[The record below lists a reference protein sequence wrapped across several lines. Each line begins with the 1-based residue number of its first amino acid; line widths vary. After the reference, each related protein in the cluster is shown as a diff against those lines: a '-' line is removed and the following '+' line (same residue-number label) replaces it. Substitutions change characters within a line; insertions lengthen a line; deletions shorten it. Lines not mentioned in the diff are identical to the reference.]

1 MSDSVR
7 YSRLLHPKGQGCPL
21 FHPQPFSDL
30 PRAAREIGTRIGDVG
45 IVTPNG
51 AFDPIFNILDR
62 AEDSR
67 SGVPRGFEQ
76 VRLRHDAIAEQIL
89 YHPPGSDISNTTI
102 NKKRLDVDIG
112 LENVQVFVPAGVGV
126 VVEVSTSSK
135 ETAPLLLPDG
145 ASRWDLRPLQIFR
158 DYALKH
164 AQSWYEFVNGDLR
177 RMVGNGDL
185 YLLTGVTKS
194 TSWSLAAVEN
204 QSSSGNVSLKLKA
217 MHVATAGARCAW
229 EWESASSSVNS
240 GPRRRLPGEEL
251 WRDNQTVF
259 VRGFK
264 VSLRTTPLK
273 RYPKLLSVV
282 NSKWENVTSKST
294 YVPFSQPRPGVSSMN
309 NLPSSPPRR
318 PSSDSASDDEGS
330 LDSALNVSGI
340 TTFV

>member
-1 MSDSVR
+1 MSDSAR

-21 FHPQPFSDL
+21 FHPQPFDDL

-76 VRLRHDAIAEQIL
+76 ARLRHDAIAEQIL

-102 NKKRLDVDIG
+102 NKKRLDVDIR
-112 LENVQVFVPAGVGV
+112 LENVQ
-126 VVEVSTSSK
+126 
-135 ETAPLLLPDG
+135 ETALLLLPDG

-185 YLLTGVTKS
+185 YLLTGFTKS
-194 TSWSLAAVEN
+194 TSWSVAAVEN

-217 MHVATAGARCAW
+217 TQVATAGACCAW

-273 RYPKLLSVV
+273 RHPKLLSVA
-282 NSKWENVTSKST
+282 NSKWANVTSKST
-294 YVPFSQPRPGVSSMN
+294 YVPFSQPRPGVSSIN
-309 NLPSSPPRR
+309 DLPSSPPRGS
-318 PSSDSASDDEGS
+318 SSDGGSDDEGS
-330 LDSALNVSGI
+330 LDSIPNVSESRP
-340 TTFV
+340 FV

>member
-1 MSDSVR
+1 
-7 YSRLLHPKGQGCPL
+7 
-21 FHPQPFSDL
+21 
-30 PRAAREIGTRIGDVG
+30 
-45 IVTPNG
+45 
-51 AFDPIFNILDR
+51 
-62 AEDSR
+62 
-67 SGVPRGFEQ
+67 
-76 VRLRHDAIAEQIL
+76 
-89 YHPPGSDISNTTI
+89 
-102 NKKRLDVDIG
+102 
-112 LENVQVFVPAGVGV
+112 
-126 VVEVSTSSK
+126 EVSTNSK
-135 ETAPLLLPDG
+135 ETALLLLPDG

-194 TSWSLAAVEN
+194 TSWSVAAVEN

-217 MHVATAGARCAW
+217 TQVAAAGACCAW

-240 GPRRRLPGEEL
+240 GPRRRLPGEKL

-273 RYPKLLSVV
+273 RHPKLLSVA
-282 NSKWENVTSKST
+282 NSKWANVTSKST

-309 NLPSSPPRR
+309 DLPSSPPRGS
-318 PSSDSASDDEGS
+318 SSDGGSDDEGS
-330 LDSALNVSGI
+330 LDSIPNVSESRP
-340 TTFV
+340 FV